1 MQELERTRE
10 RKKIVNILR
19 ALHKLRGDKNLLAR
33 TMDMLSLVLA
43 SESCIGKGESVES
56 LETHQV
62 LTNVPE
68 LLKTFRSM
76 FIEFKE
82 VKLPIMA
89 TVSLMKC
96 CLYMKIICKGAG
108 PKHL

>member
-1 MQELERTRE
+1 MQELKITHE

-19 ALHKLRGDKNLLAR
+19 ALHKFRRDKNLLAR
-33 TMDMLSLVLA
+33 TMDMLILVLA

-56 LETHQV
+56 IETHQV

-68 LLKTFRSM
+68 LLKIFRSM

-82 VKLPIMA
+82 VKLQIIRSWP
-89 TVSLMKC
+89 VS
-96 CLYMKIICKGAG
+96 
-108 PKHL
+108 P